1 MIIWIESKSTKIS
14 AKYPARESAKGI
26 EMTSKELDK
35 LFEILKKKDD
45 PFIFLIKDDKK
56 MAVMN
61 HGSTSDLM
69 HLLQTEYRE
78 MKKMLEKKYGE
89 IVAKHLLKGITMTDE
104 EMEDEMEKGFPS
116 LDKLFDDF
124 EDEEEDD
131 DADDE
136 SEDDHVATPEEIAEF
151 IKSLSQEDLKKY
163 ETVGKAIE
171 DLQNAL
177 STVGLSFSGNLRI
190 DHADG
195 SDDRG

>member
-1 MIIWIESKSTKIS
+1 MKD
-14 AKYPARESAKGI
+14 
-26 EMTSKELDK
+26 KEVDK
-35 LFEILKKKDD
+35 LFEVLKKKGD
-45 PFIFLIKDDKK
+45 PFIFLTKDGVKLC
-56 MAVMN
+56 VMN
-61 HGSTSDLM
+61 HGTTSDLM
-69 HLLQTEYRE
+69 HLLQSEYRE
-78 MKKMLEKKYGE
+78 MKKMLEKKYGG
-89 IVAKHLLKGITMTDE
+89 IVAKLMLKGITMTDE

-151 IKSLSQEDLKKY
+151 LKSISQEDLKKY

-177 STVGLSFSGNLRI
+177 STVGLSFSGSLRI

>member
-1 MIIWIESKSTKIS
+1 MKNIEV
-14 AKYPARESAKGI
+14 
-26 EMTSKELDK
+26 DK
-35 LFEILKKKDD
+35 LFEVLKKKGD
-45 PFIFLIKDDKK
+45 PFIFLTKDGVRLC
-56 MAVMN
+56 VMN
-61 HGSTSDLM
+61 HGSTFDLM

-116 LDKLFDDF
+116 LDKLSDDF

-136 SEDDHVATPEEIAEF
+136 SEDDHVATPEEVAEF
-151 IKSLSQEDLKKY
+151 IRNLRPSDLKKY

-177 STVGLSFSGNLRI
+177 SIVGLKFSGTLHI
-190 DHADG
+190 DDADG
-195 SDDRG
+195 CDDRG

>member
-1 MIIWIESKSTKIS
+1 
-14 AKYPARESAKGI
+14 
-26 EMTSKELDK
+26 MTSKELDK

-45 PFIFLIKDDKK
+45 SFIFLIKDEKK

-89 IVAKHLLKGITMTDE
+89 IVAKHLLKGITMTDG

-116 LDKLFDDF
+116 LDKLFEDF
-124 EDEEEDD
+124 DDEEEDD

-136 SEDDHVATPEEIAEF
+136 PEDDHVATPEEVAEF
-151 IKSLSQEDLKKY
+151 IRNLRPSDLKKY

-177 STVGLSFSGNLRI
+177 STVGLTFSGNLRI